1 MKKIDTDSIN
11 TLRFLSIDQI
21 QKAKSGHPGL
31 PLGTAPLMYTIWDR
45 FMHFNPK
52 NPNWLNRDRFVLS
65 PGHGSALLYSMLYLT
80 GYGLTMEDLKN
91 FRQWGCKTPG
101 HPEYGVTAGVD
112 LSTGPL
118 GHGFAMAVGMA
129 LAEEMLAKKNKKKGF
144 KVINHYTYGITSDG
158 DQMEGVASEAASL
171 AGTWGLGK
179 LIFLYDDNHITIEG
193 NTNIAFTENVETRY
207 KAYGWQV
214 LKVNNA
220 EDIDELAKAIKEA
233 QKDTKHPSLIIV
245 PTHIGYGSP
254 KQDSASSHGEPL
266 GVENVAATKAK
277 AGWDPE
283 KFFYVP
289 AAVQKHF
296 DTKVGQ
302 GKKEEAAWD
311 KMFKAYSKAYPELA
325 AELTAALTGKTNISV
340 QALAKLV
347 EGKEAMATREASGN
361 VLQELSKE
369 IPNLVGGSADLGPS
383 NKTAMKAYPYF
394 SATEVEGR
402 NIHFGIREHAMGCI
416 VNGLTLHGGLVAF
429 GATFEVFADFM
440 RPAVRMAGLM
450 KIGSIFVL
458 THDSICVGEDG
469 PTHQP
474 VEQTMSLRL
483 IPNVSVIRPA
493 DAYETVVAWKLAVE
507 NKKQP
512 TCLVL
517 TRQKLPVLTAY
528 KKVILKGAAK
538 GGYVISPASDKP
550 KAILIATGS
559 EVNLALAAQKDLA
572 AKHVPVTVVSMPS
585 WDKFDKQSAAYKEAV
600 LPKDVA
606 RIAIEAGITLG
617 WSKYTGSEDRVI
629 GFNRFGSSGPGP
641 VVYEKF
647 GMTVKHIEQ
656 VVAKI

>member
-45 FMHFNPK
+45 FMHFNPR
-52 NPNWLNRDRFVLS
+52 NPNWLTRDRFVLS

-91 FRQWGCKTPG
+91 FRQWGSKTPG

-129 LAEEMLAKKNKKKGF
+129 LAEEMLAKKYNKKGF

-311 KMFKAYSKAYPELA
+311 KMVKAYSKAYPVLA

-538 GGYVISPASDKP
+538 GGYIISPANGKP

>member
-91 FRQWGCKTPG
+91 FRQWGSKTPG

-129 LAEEMLAKKNKKKGF
+129 LAEEMLAKKYNKKGF

-193 NTNIAFTENVETRY
+193 NTNLAFTENVEARY

-214 LKVNNA
+214 LKVTNA
-220 EDIDELAKAIKEA
+220 EDIDEIAKAIKEA

-302 GKKEEAAWD
+302 GEKEEAAWD

-538 GGYVISPASDKP
+538 GGYVISPANGKP

>member
-129 LAEEMLAKKNKKKGF
+129 LAEEMLAKKYNKKGF

>member
-91 FRQWGCKTPG
+91 FRQWGSKTPG

-129 LAEEMLAKKNKKKGF
+129 LAEEMLAKKYNKKGF

-193 NTNIAFTENVETRY
+193 NTNLAFTENVEARY

-214 LKVNNA
+214 LKVTNA
-220 EDIDELAKAIKEA
+220 EDIDEIAKAIKEA

-325 AELTAALTGKTNISV
+325 AELTAALEGKANISV

-369 IPNLVGGSADLGPS
+369 LPNLVGGSADLGPS

-416 VNGLTLHGGLVAF
+416 VNGLTLHGGLVVF

-538 GGYVISPASDKP
+538 GGYVISPANGKP

>member
-91 FRQWGCKTPG
+91 FRQWGSKTPG

-129 LAEEMLAKKNKKKGF
+129 LAEEMLAKKYNKKGF

-193 NTNIAFTENVETRY
+193 NTNLAFTENVEARY

-214 LKVNNA
+214 LKVTNA
-220 EDIDELAKAIKEA
+220 EDIDEIAKAIKEA

-325 AELTAALTGKTNISV
+325 AELTAALEGKANISV

-369 IPNLVGGSADLGPS
+369 LPNLVGGSADLGPS

-538 GGYVISPASDKP
+538 GGYVISPANGKP

>member
-91 FRQWGCKTPG
+91 FRQWGSKTPG

-129 LAEEMLAKKNKKKGF
+129 LAEEMLAKKYNKKGF

-193 NTNIAFTENVETRY
+193 NTNLAFTENVEARF

-214 LKVNNA
+214 LKVTNA
-220 EDIDELAKAIKEA
+220 EDIDEIAKAIKEA

-325 AELTAALTGKTNISV
+325 AELTAALEGKANISV

-369 IPNLVGGSADLGPS
+369 LPNLVGGSADLGPS

>member
-1 MKKIDTDSIN
+1 M
-11 TLRFLSIDQI
+11 
-21 QKAKSGHPGL
+21 
-31 PLGTAPLMYTIWDR
+31 
-45 FMHFNPK
+45 
-52 NPNWLNRDRFVLS
+52 
-65 PGHGSALLYSMLYLT
+65 
-80 GYGLTMEDLKN
+80 
-91 FRQWGCKTPG
+91 
-101 HPEYGVTAGVD
+101 
-112 LSTGPL
+112 
-118 GHGFAMAVGMA
+118 
-129 LAEEMLAKKNKKKGF
+129 
-144 KVINHYTYGITSDG
+144 
-158 DQMEGVASEAASL
+158 
-171 AGTWGLGK
+171 
-179 LIFLYDDNHITIEG
+179 
-193 NTNIAFTENVETRY
+193 
-207 KAYGWQV
+207 
-214 LKVNNA
+214 
-220 EDIDELAKAIKEA
+220 
-233 QKDTKHPSLIIV
+233 

-283 KFFYVP
+283 EFFYVP

-302 GKKEEAAWD
+302 GEKEEAAWD

-493 DAYETVVAWKLAVE
+493 DAYETAVAWKLAVE

-512 TCLVL
+512 TCLIL

-538 GGYVISPASDKP
+538 GGYVISPANGKP

-559 EVNLALAAQKDLA
+559 EVNLALAAKKDLA

>member
-91 FRQWGCKTPG
+91 FRQWGSKTPG

-129 LAEEMLAKKNKKKGF
+129 LAEEMLAKKYNKKGF

>member
-91 FRQWGCKTPG
+91 FRQWGSKTPG

-129 LAEEMLAKKNKKKGF
+129 LAEEMLAKKYNKKGF

-193 NTNIAFTENVETRY
+193 NTNLAFTENVEARY

-214 LKVNNA
+214 LKVTNA
-220 EDIDELAKAIKEA
+220 EDIDEIAKAIKEA

-325 AELTAALTGKTNISV
+325 AELTAALEGKANISV

-369 IPNLVGGSADLGPS
+369 LPNLVGGSADLGPS

-416 VNGLTLHGGLVAF
+416 VNGLTLHGGLVVF

>member
-1 MKKIDTDSIN
+1 M
-11 TLRFLSIDQI
+11 
-21 QKAKSGHPGL
+21 
-31 PLGTAPLMYTIWDR
+31 
-45 FMHFNPK
+45 
-52 NPNWLNRDRFVLS
+52 
-65 PGHGSALLYSMLYLT
+65 T

-129 LAEEMLAKKNKKKGF
+129 LAEEMLAKKYNKKGF

-450 KIGSIFVL
+450 KIGSIFAL

-538 GGYVISPASDKP
+538 GGYVISPANGKP

>member
-129 LAEEMLAKKNKKKGF
+129 LAEEMLAKKYNKKGF

-538 GGYVISPASDKP
+538 GGYVISPANGKP

>member
-1 MKKIDTDSIN
+1 
-11 TLRFLSIDQI
+11 
-21 QKAKSGHPGL
+21 
-31 PLGTAPLMYTIWDR
+31 
-45 FMHFNPK
+45 
-52 NPNWLNRDRFVLS
+52 
-65 PGHGSALLYSMLYLT
+65 
-80 GYGLTMEDLKN
+80 
-91 FRQWGCKTPG
+91 
-101 HPEYGVTAGVD
+101 
-112 LSTGPL
+112 
-118 GHGFAMAVGMA
+118 
-129 LAEEMLAKKNKKKGF
+129 
-144 KVINHYTYGITSDG
+144 
-158 DQMEGVASEAASL
+158 
-171 AGTWGLGK
+171 
-179 LIFLYDDNHITIEG
+179 
-193 NTNIAFTENVETRY
+193 
-207 KAYGWQV
+207 
-214 LKVNNA
+214 LKVTNA
-220 EDIDELAKAIKEA
+220 EDIDEIAKAIKEA

-325 AELTAALTGKTNISV
+325 AELTAALEGKANISV

-369 IPNLVGGSADLGPS
+369 LPNLVGGSADLGPS

-538 GGYVISPASDKP
+538 GGYVISPAN
-550 KAILIATGS
+550 G
-559 EVNLALAAQKDLA
+559 
-572 AKHVPVTVVSMPS
+572 
-585 WDKFDKQSAAYKEAV
+585 
-600 LPKDVA
+600 
-606 RIAIEAGITLG
+606 
-617 WSKYTGSEDRVI
+617 
-629 GFNRFGSSGPGP
+629 
-641 VVYEKF
+641 
-647 GMTVKHIEQ
+647 
-656 VVAKI
+656 

>member
-91 FRQWGCKTPG
+91 FRQWGSKTPG

-129 LAEEMLAKKNKKKGF
+129 LAEEMLAKKYNKKGF

-538 GGYVISPASDKP
+538 GGYIISPANGKP
-550 KAILIATGS
+550 RAILIATGS

>member
-91 FRQWGCKTPG
+91 FRQWGSKTPG

-129 LAEEMLAKKNKKKGF
+129 LAEEMLAKKYNKKGF

-193 NTNIAFTENVETRY
+193 NTNLAFTENVEARY

-214 LKVNNA
+214 LKVTNA
-220 EDIDELAKAIKEA
+220 EDIDEIAKAIKEA

-325 AELTAALTGKTNISV
+325 AELTAALEGKANISV

-369 IPNLVGGSADLGPS
+369 LPNLVGGSADLGPS

-538 GGYVISPASDKP
+538 GGYVISPANGKP

-559 EVNLALAAQKDLA
+559 EVNLALATQKDLA

>member
-45 FMHFNPK
+45 FMPFNPK

-129 LAEEMLAKKNKKKGF
+129 LAEEMLAKKYNKKGF

-538 GGYVISPASDKP
+538 GGYVISPANGKP